1 VHATIHE
8 FRRPDAGESAG
19 WGEALAADLH
29 PDAPLGSCVLAQ
41 LGGSEGRVVAFW
53 PTAEDA
59 ATASARRTATGPIWL
74 DATSYRVIQADS
86 GRAADRA
93 PAFAQLTCFDGPR
106 SQAVADAG
114 ERAGRERIWPAVQHL
129 PGIVS
134 VYVLDGPDGARVVLG
149 LSTDLGTPDAV
160 RRAVF
165 ATELLP
171 GEDPALLSDPD
182 RVLVER
188 VVAAELPVLAGR
200 PS

>member
-1 VHATIHE
+1 VHATVHE
-8 FRRPDAGESAG
+8 FRRPNADESPG
-19 WGEALAADLH
+19 WGAALTADLH
-29 PDAPLGSCVLAQ
+29 PDAPLGTCVLAQ
-41 LGGSEGRVVAFW
+41 LGGSEGHVVAFW
-53 PTAEDA
+53 ATEEAA
-59 ATASARRTATGPIWL
+59 ATAVRRTATGPIWL

-93 PAFAQLTCFDGPR
+93 PAFGQLTCFDGPR

-149 LSTDLGTPDAV
+149 LSTDLDTPDAV
-160 RRAVF
+160 RRAVL

-188 VVAAELPVLAGR
+188 VVAAELPVPAGR